1 MGQELSGR
9 RTPLFRTTNDSAVG
23 SSRALQVHE
32 HSGAVGGGWWHADD
46 LAVPKGFQ
54 QLNINCNYPR
64 EGGGFFL
71 FYLALFQCYTFCQQA
86 IQISPQGLGE
96 STYK

>member
-9 RTPLFRTTNDSAVG
+9 RMPLFRTTNDSAVG
-23 SSRALQVHE
+23 SSGALQVHE

-64 EGGGFFL
+64 EGGGVFSILFGLVSVLRFL
-71 FYLALFQCYTFCQQA
+71 PASNPNSST
-86 IQISPQGLGE
+86 GLGR
-96 STYK
+96 KCL